1 VHSVGLLYSIKQ
13 CTVRTL
19 GMFVVVSEI
28 SDYSRAPVLADSVSA
43 VYRGLKNWEN

>member
-19 GMFVVVSEI
+19 KLRMDVW
-28 SDYSRAPVLADSVSA
+28 
-43 VYRGLKNWEN
+43 KNWQRSRSVIETEI